1 MIKHLLAPLIF
12 TSLILTGCQS
22 PQGKFTPEQVAAM
35 QSYGFTESA
44 GDWSLGLSDAILF
57 AKNDYKLLP
66 ESQQQIQTMAA
77 KLAPTGLTHAR
88 MDGHT
93 DNYGEDSYNEVLSL
107 KRANVVA
114 DAWAMGGQIP
124 RSNLTTQGLGKKYP
138 IASNKTAQ
146 GRAENRR
153 DRERIAEADVIAFH
167 HPVLFPRAPVLAHE
181 GRAGGIERGHDVV
194 NHVVHVD
201 CGGVAGDDG

>member
-1 MIKHLLAPLIF
+1 MIKQLIVPLAFSSLL
-12 TSLILTGCQS
+12 LTGCQS
-22 PQGKFTPEQVAAM
+22 PQGKFTPEQIAAM

-44 GDWSLGLSDAILF
+44 GDWSLGLSDTILF

-77 KLAPTGLTHAR
+77 KLSSTGLKHAR

-93 DNYGEDSYNEVLSL
+93 DNYGEDSYNEALSHR
-107 KRANVVA
+107 RANVVA
-114 DAWAMGGQIP
+114 DAWATGGQIP

-138 IASNKTAQ
+138 VASNQTSQ

-153 DRERIAEADVIAFH
+153 VAVVINT
-167 HPVLFPRAPVLAHE
+167 P
-181 GRAGGIERGHDVV
+181 
-194 NHVVHVD
+194 
-201 CGGVAGDDG
+201 

>member
-1 MIKHLLAPLIF
+1 
-12 TSLILTGCQS
+12 
-22 PQGKFTPEQVAAM
+22 M

-77 KLAPTGLTHAR
+77 KLASTGLTHAR

-107 KRANVVA
+107 KRANVVV

-124 RSNLTTQGLGKKYP
+124 RSNLITQGLGKNIP
-138 IASNKTAQ
+138 
-146 GRAENRR
+146 
-153 DRERIAEADVIAFH
+153 
-167 HPVLFPRAPVLAHE
+167 
-181 GRAGGIERGHDVV
+181 
-194 NHVVHVD
+194 
-201 CGGVAGDDG
+201 

>member
-1 MIKHLLAPLIF
+1 
-12 TSLILTGCQS
+12 
-22 PQGKFTPEQVAAM
+22 AAM

-77 KLAPTGLTHAR
+77 KLASTGLTHAR

-93 DNYGEDSYNEVLSL
+93 DNYGEDSYNEGLSL

-153 DRERIAEADVIAFH
+153 VAVVITT
-167 HPVLFPRAPVLAHE
+167 P
-181 GRAGGIERGHDVV
+181 
-194 NHVVHVD
+194 
-201 CGGVAGDDG
+201 

>member
-77 KLAPTGLTHAR
+77 KLASTGLTHAR

-107 KRANVVA
+107 KRANVVVRC
-114 DAWAMGGQIP
+114 MGYGWTNSAQQSHHSGF
-124 RSNLTTQGLGKKYP
+124 RKKYP

-153 DRERIAEADVIAFH
+153 VAVVITT
-167 HPVLFPRAPVLAHE
+167 P
-181 GRAGGIERGHDVV
+181 
-194 NHVVHVD
+194 
-201 CGGVAGDDG
+201 

>member
-77 KLAPTGLTHAR
+77 KLAST
-88 MDGHT
+88 DGHT

-153 DRERIAEADVIAFH
+153 VAVVITT
-167 HPVLFPRAPVLAHE
+167 P
-181 GRAGGIERGHDVV
+181 
-194 NHVVHVD
+194 
-201 CGGVAGDDG
+201 